1 VEGTAPALWAFI
13 LALPSGAVALV
24 TAGLFIWK
32 VRHPFRTTGGLAWFL
47 RIIIGLVVAAIVFL
61 AVLIGG
67 VTVAMG
73 HLW

>member
-1 VEGTAPALWAFI
+1 
-13 LALPSGAVALV
+13 V
-24 TAGLFIWK
+24 TAGLVIWK